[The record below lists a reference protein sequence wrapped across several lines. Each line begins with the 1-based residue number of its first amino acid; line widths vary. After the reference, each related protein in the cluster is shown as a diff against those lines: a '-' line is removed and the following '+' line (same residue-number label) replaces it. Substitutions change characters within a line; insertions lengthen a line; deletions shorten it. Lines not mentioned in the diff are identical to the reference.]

1 MNHYSRIIIAF
12 SSLVALLFSA
22 CTKEPD
28 PTTTDDPSSHYDLLV
43 LNEGLW
49 GTNDGSIS
57 AINTAEGTVAA
68 DLFSSANGRGL
79 GDLAQDAARYGNKL
93 YVVVFG
99 SNTLEVCNP
108 STLSSIRQISFAGRS
123 PRYIVFHEDKA
134 YVSCYNKHIY
144 QVDTASLT
152 IVDSCRLSGMQ
163 PETMCILGTKL
174 YVVNS
179 WQYDANGSPEYDN
192 TLSVVDLVSF
202 QEERK
207 ITVGLN
213 PFKVMPVDN
222 SHLLVGYAG
231 NYGSQPS
238 GVEIINLADDSRT
251 DLNTPASGFDICNG
265 YLYTYSFSYTTGQA
279 EYWKTDLS
287 TLSKTQLPIGS
298 GVKTAYGIKVD
309 PSTGDIYL
317 TDSQQF
323 RSNGD
328 VRCYSASGTL
338 KWILE
343 VGKGPSKVI
352 IL

>member
-1 MNHYSRIIIAF
+1 MKHNPFIVAAT
-12 SSLVALLFSA
+12 LCVALLFAS
-22 CTKEPD
+22 CTKEPVPGPAGD
-28 PTTTDDPSSHYDLLV
+28 PTATYDLLV

-57 AINTAEGTVAA
+57 AVSSATGEVVS
-68 DLFSSANGRGL
+68 DLFSAANGRGL
-79 GDLAQDAARYGNKL
+79 GDVAQDAALYGCKL

-99 SNTLEVCNP
+99 SSTLEVCDP
-108 STLSSIRQISFAGRS
+108 STAQSIKQISFAGRS
-123 PRYIVFHEDKA
+123 PRFIVFHEDKA
-134 YVSCYNKHIY
+134 YVSCYNKYVYKI
-144 QVDTASLT
+144 DTASLA
-152 IVDSCRLSGMQ
+152 IVDSCLLSGMQ
-163 PETMCILGTKL
+163 PESMCVVGSRL

-179 WQYDANGSPEYDN
+179 WQYDESGNAVYDN
-192 TLSVVDLVSF
+192 TLSVVDLASF

-213 PFKVMPVDN
+213 PFKVMRVDD
-222 SHLLVGYAG
+222 SHLLVGFNG

-238 GVEIINLADDSRT
+238 GMEIINLADDSRT
-251 DLNTPASGFDICNG
+251 DIGTPASGFDICNG
-265 YLYTYSFSYTTGQA
+265 YLYSYAFSYTTGQA
-279 EYWKTDLS
+279 EYWKTDLA
-287 TLSKTQLPIGS
+287 TLSKTQLPIGA

-309 PSTGDIYL
+309 PATGDIYI

-328 VRCYSASGTL
+328 LRCYSPSGTL
-338 KWILE
+338 KWTVE